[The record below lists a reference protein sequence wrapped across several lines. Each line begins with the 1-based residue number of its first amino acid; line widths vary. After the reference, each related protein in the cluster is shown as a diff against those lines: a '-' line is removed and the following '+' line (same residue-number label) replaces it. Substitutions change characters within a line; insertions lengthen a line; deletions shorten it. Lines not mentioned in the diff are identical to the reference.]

1 MRVAPP
7 GGTWAGAAM
16 PTRNPRAPSVSPNDT
31 NTSPRRIAAPRE
43 RAAATGSGP
52 GGASSAT

>member
-1 MRVAPP
+1 MRVVPP
-7 GGTWAGAAM
+7 GGMWADAAT

-31 NTSPRRIAAPRE
+31 NTSPRRIAAPSA
-43 RAAATGSGP
+43 RAASTGSAP